1 MKWITFSKCAYSLI
15 VLAAMITLVII
26 IDNFDSSKSLPIG
39 FVLWGISP
47 YLLMAWMVEHS
58 KTRVTQIATF
68 IVTIM
73 CVLFGTVTLGSI
85 YFSYDA
91 QSALVF
97 LFAPLWQWLGLLIL
111 CIPLYF
117 MNKLT
122 SKSNRGSNNAN

>member
-1 MKWITFSKCAYSLI
+1 
-15 VLAAMITLVII
+15 MITLVII

>member
-1 MKWITFSKCAYSLI
+1 MKWITFSKCAYSLL
-15 VLAAMITLVII
+15 VLAAIITLGIT

-58 KTRVTQIATF
+58 ETKVAQIATF
-68 IVTIM
+68 LVTIM
-73 CVLFGTVTLGSI
+73 CVIFGTVTIGSI
-85 YFSYDA
+85 YFSHDA

-122 SKSNRGSNNAN
+122 SKSNLVSNN

>member
-15 VLAAMITLVII
+15 VLAALITLVIT

-68 IVTIM
+68 IATIM
-73 CVLFGTVTLGSI
+73 CVLFGTVT
-85 YFSYDA
+85 
-91 QSALVF
+91 
-97 LFAPLWQWLGLLIL
+97 
-111 CIPLYF
+111 
-117 MNKLT
+117 
-122 SKSNRGSNNAN
+122 

>member
-15 VLAAMITLVII
+15 VLAALITLVIT

-85 YFSYDA
+85 YFSNDA

-111 CIPLYF
+111 CIPMYF
-117 MNKLT
+117 TNKLT
-122 SKSNRGSNNAN
+122 SKSNRGSNNGS